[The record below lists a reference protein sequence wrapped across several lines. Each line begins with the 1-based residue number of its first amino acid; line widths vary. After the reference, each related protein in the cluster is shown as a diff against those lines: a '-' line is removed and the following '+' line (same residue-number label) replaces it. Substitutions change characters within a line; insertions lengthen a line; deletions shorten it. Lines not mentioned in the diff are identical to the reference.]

1 MDARTV
7 LTNMSRAH
15 GRRLAV
21 LGSAVVAVVC
31 ALGAVAAVLDSPGDE
46 TVANA
51 LASVAVG
58 ALLVS
63 WRLSH

>member
-1 MDARTV
+1 M
-7 LTNMSRAH
+7 NMSRAY

-21 LGSAVVAVVC
+21 LGSAVVAVLC
-31 ALGAVAAVLDSPGDE
+31 ALGAIAAVLDTRGDE

-51 LASVAVG
+51 LASIAVAG
-58 ALLVS
+58 LLVS